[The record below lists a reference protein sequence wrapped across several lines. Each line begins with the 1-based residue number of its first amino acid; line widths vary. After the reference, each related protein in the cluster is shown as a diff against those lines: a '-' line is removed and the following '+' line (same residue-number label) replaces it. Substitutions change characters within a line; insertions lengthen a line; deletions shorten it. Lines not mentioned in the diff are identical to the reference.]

1 MSESEQRPELPP
13 QGGVAWLDVSA
24 QTADS
29 WPGRIRTGPLGLQIA
44 PLSGARAPYFF
55 KGARLRGARCI
66 WSAATVSGA
75 ELSRRAR
82 PHTAAPDTSV
92 HILVRAECS
101 GSVFDPVGQLTR
113 GSLKVLDPAQEI
125 REQFVGNTHLF
136 TLNVQRGTIGVE
148 PATLAEMVE
157 LSYELTPFQAH
168 LLRSAVGVLLAGS
181 DEFGTSATMVGVD
194 RYLGALAGLLLRTAV
209 RQPGAEVEQ
218 MESIRGRTDTIIF
231 EQAADPLLSPAT
243 IAAQLNISLR
253 QLYRAFNGSESPAA
267 RIRRRRLEHAAELL
281 AARSAPAQVEK
292 IALECGFVSAEYFS
306 RAFRRE
312 FGLSPR
318 AYRSAHRD
326 RPMASPLP
334 SVNAGVAAELR

>member
-1 MSESEQRPELPP
+1 
-13 QGGVAWLDVSA
+13 VSA

-29 WPGRIRTGPLGLQIA
+29 WPGRVRTGPLGLQIA
-44 PLSGARAPYFF
+44 PLSGVRAPYFF

-66 WSAATVSGA
+66 WSASTVSGA
-75 ELSRRAR
+75 DLSRRPR
-82 PHTAAPDTSV
+82 LAAANIDSSV
-92 HILVRAECS
+92 HILVRAECA

-113 GSLKVLDPAQEI
+113 GTLRVFDPGQEI

-148 PATLAEMVE
+148 AATLADMIDQ
-157 LSYELTPFQAH
+157 SYDLTPFQAQ
-168 LLRSAVGVLLAGS
+168 LLRSAVGLLLSGA
-181 DEFGTSATMVGVD
+181 DELVSSASLVGID

-209 RQPGAEVEQ
+209 RRSGSDLEL
-218 MESIRGRTDTIIF
+218 MESIRSRTDTIIF
-231 EQAADPLLSPAT
+231 EQAADPQLSPAT

-253 QLYRAFNGSESPAA
+253 QLYRAFSGTESPAA

-281 AARSAPAQVEK
+281 AARAAPSQVEK
-292 IALECGFVSAEYFS
+292 IAQECGFISAEYFS

-326 RPMASPLP
+326 RPTPIS
-334 SVNAGVAAELR
+334 AEPTG